1 MISDAY
7 VLFTCDGKCGTNE
20 EITLP
25 VVYSSLSGRDP
36 HADLRDEAL
45 ASLLP
50 RDWLMEGDKVYCED
64 CKETEVK
71 P

>member
-7 VLFTCDGKCGTNE
+7 VRFECEECGAE
-20 EITLP
+20 EEVILP
-25 VVYSSLSGRDP
+25 VMYRSYAGTCP

-45 ASLLP
+45 ANLLP
-50 RDWLMEGDKVYCED
+50 REWLMVGEKVYCED
-64 CKETEVK
+64 CNETAAK